1 MIFFILFGLFI
12 PIEINFQC
20 NKFKK
25 GLIEV
30 GTETEPTEKTKNVFK
45 LHDIFYLSRNFKKSA
60 PVIFPTVKQ
69 YTVPVMFN

>member
-12 PIEINFQC
+12 PIEINIQC

-30 GTETEPTEKTKNVFK
+30 GTETEPTEKTKT
-45 LHDIFYLSRNFKKSA
+45 YLNCMTFFILAGILKNLR
-60 PVIFPTVKQ
+60 Q
-69 YTVPVMFN
+69 